1 MMPDMSGERRV
12 PTPEIFLGHLKKAG
26 PERSFEAFELAGKLV
41 KDVVDDQTS
50 SNKQLRVAFRH
61 KVVEPLQK
69 MVDQTGAVDPV
80 IINWLKSEFETYF
93 GTGEI
98 VGGGESGQRKRVDGG
113 LVGEAVRD
121 IKEYT
126 EGKFDR
132 ESRTMMSDLVK
143 KSREYGKINGQ
154 VKFAPAIEL
163 LDTLERVSNY
173 VDESTLIGPGER
185 QVDLGVAVQDKLA
198 EIQNA
203 LEQHIDEKRTEE
215 IPEVYEKALE
225 LVRQFEEREVSS
237 GWLPKWRENWE
248 RLQGCLLALRRDRS
262 ITEY

>member
-12 PTPEIFLGHLKKAG
+12 PTPEIFLDQLKESG
-26 PERSFEAFELAGKLV
+26 PERSFEAFELVGKLV
-41 KDVVDDQTS
+41 GDVVSDQSS
-50 SNKQLRVAFRH
+50 SNNQLRVAFRH
-61 KVVEPLQK
+61 KVIEPLQK
-69 MVDQTGAVDPV
+69 MVDQTGTVDPV

-126 EGKFDR
+126 EDKFDR
-132 ESRTMMSDLVK
+132 ESRKMMSDLVK

-154 VKFAPAIEL
+154 VKFVPADEL
-163 LDTLERVSNY
+163 LDTLERVGNY
-173 VDESTLIGPGER
+173 VDNNTLIGRGES

-203 LEQHIDEKRTEE
+203 LSQYIEE
-215 IPEVYEKALE
+215 GRVEDIPSVYEKALE

-248 RLQGCLLALRRDRS
+248 RLQGCLLALQRDRR